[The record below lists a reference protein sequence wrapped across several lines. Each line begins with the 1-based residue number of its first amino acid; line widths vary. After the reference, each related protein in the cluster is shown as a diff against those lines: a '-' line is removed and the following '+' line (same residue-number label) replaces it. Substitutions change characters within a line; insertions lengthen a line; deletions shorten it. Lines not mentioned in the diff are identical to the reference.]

1 MFTWFIEVSKG
12 QKYFVIL
19 IYTLYHKV
27 FKEIESICWNDAVQT
42 QVLEISA
49 EYEKIDPKHVLVA
62 SLGPKIALGPSAM
75 MLWSATAEFFKKMI
89 VMGHDE
95 CLWLFYIY
103 VVVSLINV
111 FIYWHS
117 SPTVFGLWSLVLGP
131 LALFGPTLPSQCL
144 LQQQQQQRCLSRVGM
159 GHVGG
164 PCLDNDIF

>member
-75 MLWSATAEFFKKMI
+75 ML
-89 VMGHDE
+89 
-95 CLWLFYIY
+95 
-103 VVVSLINV
+103 
-111 FIYWHS
+111 
-117 SPTVFGLWSLVLGP
+117 
-131 LALFGPTLPSQCL
+131 
-144 LQQQQQQRCLSRVGM
+144 
-159 GHVGG
+159 
-164 PCLDNDIF
+164 

>member
-95 CLWLFYIY
+95 CIWLFYIY

-117 SPTVFGLWSLVLGP
+117 SPTVFGLGLWSSVRL
-131 LALFGPTLPSQCL
+131 
-144 LQQQQQQRCLSRVGM
+144 
-159 GHVGG
+159 
-164 PCLDNDIF
+164 PCLGQPCLASACCSSSRGACPGLGWVM

>member
-1 MFTWFIEVSKG
+1 MFTWFVEVSKG

-111 FIYWHS
+111 FIYWRS
-117 SPTVFGLWSLVLGP
+117 SSTVFGLWSLVLGP

-144 LQQQQQQRCLSRVGM
+144 LQQQQQRCLSRVGM

>member
-89 VMGHDE
+89 VTGHDE

-103 VVVSLINV
+103 VVVSPHQR
-111 FIYWHS
+111 IYLLTFKS
-117 SPTVFGLWSLVLGP
+117 YGFRSLVFGPRSACPVWAN
-131 LALFGPTLPSQCL
+131 LA
-144 LQQQQQQRCLSRVGM
+144 
-159 GHVGG
+159 
-164 PCLDNDIF
+164 